1 MFSYGSGATAELF
14 YLKLQPNY
22 EKAIGKQNFLTI
34 INQRRKA
41 DFPTYE
47 RLMGGYEHREKSL
60 NFTTT
65 IPNSRH
71 RFVLT
76 GILNGHRE
84 YLKR

>member
-22 EKAIGKQNFLTI
+22 EQVINKQNFLTI

-41 DFPTYE
+41 DFQTYE

-65 IPNSRH
+65 IPNIRH